1 MTKPTRELIKI
12 VEKRAGEQNAW
23 LEAAQFIRQGA
34 NIKASTNQ
42 GSMIQAAIAQ
52 EKRQRLIL
60 PWKADNCLR
69 LIEVLRRSSSDLLAA
84 QILSDNGG
92 DVNEMHQLVQLQ
104 ASSYQTEKYGPLGLL
119 GELLKQDK
127 VSVRLDV
134 VQLIVKGDPYAKH
147 GLTAIDAQQQTC
159 LSLAKN
165 NRKCSK
171 DVVEY
176 LQREFDMILN
186 QVPFESANI
195 NLDEVSEW
203 ITRGANTEIVDDKRN
218 TVLSNAVLANN
229 VELVRVLGFA
239 GCNTAHTNAD
249 NLTPSTNKNAELQSL
264 IKTKKSQLTIE
275 EVNSALKNGANI
287 NEPIANKNTFL
298 HLLITCEGT
307 AEMVTTFV
315 KDFHADLTTTNR
327 DGYRP
332 IEMCIVQD
340 KEPFTVLSAFF
351 QLSKAEHGVFFN
363 SKLNKTLLQFALERK
378 NSGAVKIIQDELN
391 LRLWDSMARANTKEE
406 QNALVITEANQLIG
420 YGAQVNHKHIDKDFQ
435 EWTVLHFASDYEMKN
450 GNDDYPISIAA
461 EYGQLSIVQ
470 YLHRSL
476 DSNLNVCNKN
486 KQTPLHL
493 ATKNHQLLV
502 VRYLVRWGV
511 DHQAQDASK
520 QTALNIARTNV
531 SKNKE
536 EESNDQKLVHFLEQ
550 LICPPLDKKDTQ
562 QSRISKPNLNLD
574 TCEIVTSV
582 TINPIQMIHD
592 AEEEALGN
600 KSVGFLAGNPN
611 GNLYNAAK
619 QGNIYEVNRAI
630 SQGADIRYRKGQYSL
645 YEIAKKAMFDF
656 QNKLKST
663 VPNSEDYIRYYN
675 QSISC
680 QQIIDIFRQ
689 IARTKIIES
698 INQSNAGRVVSYHVV
713 GAQLTADLLNIAC
726 YASDNVEI
734 VDYLMNNSNDIY
746 QAMFNYPLSDSP
758 YRIAKTKK
766 FNKVASYLKYRL
778 SMECVQAIR
787 KNNTVLVKKLL
798 IAGASPDMHDTDSIS
813 EALKHQNLE
822 LIQILC
828 ESGAKMPD
836 EWLKTET
843 ITLSLANSQQMKP
856 DIAYR
861 INHCLIDRR
870 LRFAAANGD
879 LAGVMKCQHLGADI
893 NSKNCYG
900 STALL
905 YAIKYGNY
913 FSIVHSLV
921 SRGGS
926 MLHENEDEPMSLIDL
941 AKQQQ
946 FEQIADYLSK
956 ELNIQFLTTILNNDR
971 DGADK
976 FAKLGANVNYQDEQG
991 RMALHYAVQYHG
1003 IELVKWLCEYNCSP
1017 NLADIYGDYPII
1029 QATMKGDYAVVEL
1042 FVTQYPATKQQ
1053 TKTGRSVPAPND
1065 SSSESKEPVHSYEVL
1080 VEASRNGRIKIL
1092 QEFCQQRY
1100 KSIEQK
1106 KQICEQLIDIAK
1118 KANQYEII
1126 NILEPYYNKTLKT
1139 TLPSDIE
1146 IGEVVTLR
1154 EDYKKILLACLCGL
1168 SDVITNS
1175 SVVLDPTDPNTYRE
1189 FFSDLSVNTK
1199 KHSRDLQT
1207 IGNEQDVKTLIT
1219 KDSESTSEHLAKI
1232 NSQLKQSM
1240 DHQKSLTASI
1250 QDKNEKLSKEHDL
1263 SPLKLKQLFEER
1275 EMQKKQLAT
1284 YECSIL
1290 LYQRQLESKLSRQN
1304 TINFIK
1310 NNSNMY
1316 LFYRTIENRLEALF
1330 HSVLA
1335 AQGGY
1340 LQTTQTSKYG
1350 TAASV
1355 VNMVPT
1361 SIFPFSDVIVGAVKW
1376 TFSSVLSKLDE
1387 KAQKKEWHNIST
1399 LGNIEEL
1406 GRIASDTAGLLTL
1419 YYKEQIQSID
1429 VKGKIKGSNVFNDKI
1444 KWIKDVF
1451 YDVRPE
1457 GSEEM
1462 AVVIVA
1468 EYVTAWLLDALK
1480 SGIQVINPT
1489 EPLPQQLWL
1498 YVAKT
1503 DPIDQG
1509 RVTKVT
1515 NVLVVSSGQQKIP
1528 LRIKND
1534 PDKEIIVQVQL
1545 RYLIGCVTVVGAD
1558 GIIYQ
1563 YPISKDSPKDI
1574 ELNDLENFGY
1584 VYFVPFSSDDNDLK
1598 AIINGRKLTEVDRN
1612 QNKDITTRFDDILE
1626 PAKTYQRQSNEQA
1639 RQSFITTETA
1649 KEVAKEKLEKARYDI
1664 ESSVDNLREDI
1675 KQKTDFYQTSID
1687 AAFEQIKNES
1697 AVNRETM
1704 KKDNQERYEQVWR
1717 KLSEQLKETE
1727 GRLEKRIEQRL
1738 NDIEMFLQEECKQ
1751 MRAIV
1756 VVAQTDASK
1765 AQLQADEAAKTS
1777 KLSAQQATEAKDY
1790 TQKLVASTEE
1800 RKCELQAVADKCEAL
1815 VKQTVTQQKELL
1827 ERSILEIRTK
1837 VQQDFERTKQAAQE
1851 SAISAKESA
1860 RAAKDTASAAQE
1872 TVKVMKDQLETQKD
1886 ETRKIIANNKDLVKQ
1901 MDRMSDEARQTEKE
1915 TKRSADASVTALEKV
1930 NNMYPKMEKAL
1941 DQLERLAKKIETK

>member
-229 VELVRVLGFA
+229 VELVRVLG
-239 GCNTAHTNAD
+239 
-249 NLTPSTNKNAELQSL
+249 
-264 IKTKKSQLTIE
+264 
-275 EVNSALKNGANI
+275 ALKNGANI

-435 EWTVLHFASDYEMKN
+435 EWTVLHFACKKTTKQFVKYIIKDLKADYEMKN

-656 QNKLKST
+656 QN
-663 VPNSEDYIRYYN
+663 
-675 QSISC
+675 
-680 QQIIDIFRQ
+680 
-689 IARTKIIES
+689 
-698 INQSNAGRVVSYHVV
+698 
-713 GAQLTADLLNIAC
+713 
-726 YASDNVEI
+726 
-734 VDYLMNNSNDIY
+734 
-746 QAMFNYPLSDSP
+746 
-758 YRIAKTKK
+758 
-766 FNKVASYLKYRL
+766 
-778 SMECVQAIR
+778 
-787 KNNTVLVKKLL
+787 
-798 IAGASPDMHDTDSIS
+798 
-813 EALKHQNLE
+813 
-822 LIQILC
+822 
-828 ESGAKMPD
+828 
-836 EWLKTET
+836 
-843 ITLSLANSQQMKP
+843 
-856 DIAYR
+856 
-861 INHCLIDRR
+861 
-870 LRFAAANGD
+870 
-879 LAGVMKCQHLGADI
+879 
-893 NSKNCYG
+893 
-900 STALL
+900 
-905 YAIKYGNY
+905 
-913 FSIVHSLV
+913 
-921 SRGGS
+921 
-926 MLHENEDEPMSLIDL
+926 
-941 AKQQQ
+941 
-946 FEQIADYLSK
+946 
-956 ELNIQFLTTILNNDR
+956 
-971 DGADK
+971 
-976 FAKLGANVNYQDEQG
+976 
-991 RMALHYAVQYHG
+991 
-1003 IELVKWLCEYNCSP
+1003 
-1017 NLADIYGDYPII
+1017 
-1029 QATMKGDYAVVEL
+1029 
-1042 FVTQYPATKQQ
+1042 
-1053 TKTGRSVPAPND
+1053 
-1065 SSSESKEPVHSYEVL
+1065 
-1080 VEASRNGRIKIL
+1080 
-1092 QEFCQQRY
+1092 
-1100 KSIEQK
+1100 
-1106 KQICEQLIDIAK
+1106 
-1118 KANQYEII
+1118 
-1126 NILEPYYNKTLKT
+1126 
-1139 TLPSDIE
+1139 
-1146 IGEVVTLR
+1146 
-1154 EDYKKILLACLCGL
+1154 
-1168 SDVITNS
+1168 
-1175 SVVLDPTDPNTYRE
+1175 
-1189 FFSDLSVNTK
+1189 
-1199 KHSRDLQT
+1199 
-1207 IGNEQDVKTLIT
+1207 
-1219 KDSESTSEHLAKI
+1219 
-1232 NSQLKQSM
+1232 
-1240 DHQKSLTASI
+1240 
-1250 QDKNEKLSKEHDL
+1250 
-1263 SPLKLKQLFEER
+1263 
-1275 EMQKKQLAT
+1275 
-1284 YECSIL
+1284 
-1290 LYQRQLESKLSRQN
+1290 
-1304 TINFIK
+1304 
-1310 NNSNMY
+1310 
-1316 LFYRTIENRLEALF
+1316 
-1330 HSVLA
+1330 
-1335 AQGGY
+1335 
-1340 LQTTQTSKYG
+1340 
-1350 TAASV
+1350 
-1355 VNMVPT
+1355 
-1361 SIFPFSDVIVGAVKW
+1361 
-1376 TFSSVLSKLDE
+1376 
-1387 KAQKKEWHNIST
+1387 
-1399 LGNIEEL
+1399 
-1406 GRIASDTAGLLTL
+1406 
-1419 YYKEQIQSID
+1419 
-1429 VKGKIKGSNVFNDKI
+1429 
-1444 KWIKDVF
+1444 
-1451 YDVRPE
+1451 
-1457 GSEEM
+1457 
-1462 AVVIVA
+1462 
-1468 EYVTAWLLDALK
+1468 
-1480 SGIQVINPT
+1480 
-1489 EPLPQQLWL
+1489 
-1498 YVAKT
+1498 
-1503 DPIDQG
+1503 
-1509 RVTKVT
+1509 
-1515 NVLVVSSGQQKIP
+1515 
-1528 LRIKND
+1528 
-1534 PDKEIIVQVQL
+1534 
-1545 RYLIGCVTVVGAD
+1545 
-1558 GIIYQ
+1558 
-1563 YPISKDSPKDI
+1563 
-1574 ELNDLENFGY
+1574 
-1584 VYFVPFSSDDNDLK
+1584 
-1598 AIINGRKLTEVDRN
+1598 
-1612 QNKDITTRFDDILE
+1612 
-1626 PAKTYQRQSNEQA
+1626 
-1639 RQSFITTETA
+1639 
-1649 KEVAKEKLEKARYDI
+1649 
-1664 ESSVDNLREDI
+1664 
-1675 KQKTDFYQTSID
+1675 
-1687 AAFEQIKNES
+1687 
-1697 AVNRETM
+1697 
-1704 KKDNQERYEQVWR
+1704 
-1717 KLSEQLKETE
+1717 
-1727 GRLEKRIEQRL
+1727 
-1738 NDIEMFLQEECKQ
+1738 
-1751 MRAIV
+1751 
-1756 VVAQTDASK
+1756 
-1765 AQLQADEAAKTS
+1765 
-1777 KLSAQQATEAKDY
+1777 
-1790 TQKLVASTEE
+1790 
-1800 RKCELQAVADKCEAL
+1800 
-1815 VKQTVTQQKELL
+1815 
-1827 ERSILEIRTK
+1827 
-1837 VQQDFERTKQAAQE
+1837 
-1851 SAISAKESA
+1851 
-1860 RAAKDTASAAQE
+1860 
-1872 TVKVMKDQLETQKD
+1872 
-1886 ETRKIIANNKDLVKQ
+1886 
-1901 MDRMSDEARQTEKE
+1901 
-1915 TKRSADASVTALEKV
+1915 
-1930 NNMYPKMEKAL
+1930 
-1941 DQLERLAKKIETK
+1941 

>member
-1 MTKPTRELIKI
+1 MLSYVSLRYSNYFEINLAIKMTKPTRELIKI

-104 ASSYQTEKYGPLGLL
+104 ASCYQTEKYGPLGLL

-176 LQREFDMILN
+176 LQGEFDMILN

-249 NLTPSTNKNAELQSL
+249 NLTPLEIAKKATPRNLPLIKVLEAQIKNAELQSL

-435 EWTVLHFASDYEMKN
+435 EWTVLHFACKKTTKQFVKYIIKDLKADYEMKN

-680 QQIIDIFRQ
+680 
-689 IARTKIIES
+689 
-698 INQSNAGRVVSYHVV
+698 
-713 GAQLTADLLNIAC
+713 
-726 YASDNVEI
+726 
-734 VDYLMNNSNDIY
+734 
-746 QAMFNYPLSDSP
+746 
-758 YRIAKTKK
+758 
-766 FNKVASYLKYRL
+766 
-778 SMECVQAIR
+778 
-787 KNNTVLVKKLL
+787 
-798 IAGASPDMHDTDSIS
+798 
-813 EALKHQNLE
+813 
-822 LIQILC
+822 
-828 ESGAKMPD
+828 
-836 EWLKTET
+836 
-843 ITLSLANSQQMKP
+843 
-856 DIAYR
+856 
-861 INHCLIDRR
+861 
-870 LRFAAANGD
+870 
-879 LAGVMKCQHLGADI
+879 
-893 NSKNCYG
+893 
-900 STALL
+900 
-905 YAIKYGNY
+905 
-913 FSIVHSLV
+913 
-921 SRGGS
+921 
-926 MLHENEDEPMSLIDL
+926 
-941 AKQQQ
+941 
-946 FEQIADYLSK
+946 
-956 ELNIQFLTTILNNDR
+956 
-971 DGADK
+971 
-976 FAKLGANVNYQDEQG
+976 
-991 RMALHYAVQYHG
+991 
-1003 IELVKWLCEYNCSP
+1003 
-1017 NLADIYGDYPII
+1017 
-1029 QATMKGDYAVVEL
+1029 
-1042 FVTQYPATKQQ
+1042 
-1053 TKTGRSVPAPND
+1053 
-1065 SSSESKEPVHSYEVL
+1065 
-1080 VEASRNGRIKIL
+1080 
-1092 QEFCQQRY
+1092 
-1100 KSIEQK
+1100 
-1106 KQICEQLIDIAK
+1106 
-1118 KANQYEII
+1118 
-1126 NILEPYYNKTLKT
+1126 
-1139 TLPSDIE
+1139 
-1146 IGEVVTLR
+1146 
-1154 EDYKKILLACLCGL
+1154 
-1168 SDVITNS
+1168 
-1175 SVVLDPTDPNTYRE
+1175 
-1189 FFSDLSVNTK
+1189 
-1199 KHSRDLQT
+1199 
-1207 IGNEQDVKTLIT
+1207 
-1219 KDSESTSEHLAKI
+1219 
-1232 NSQLKQSM
+1232 
-1240 DHQKSLTASI
+1240 
-1250 QDKNEKLSKEHDL
+1250 
-1263 SPLKLKQLFEER
+1263 
-1275 EMQKKQLAT
+1275 
-1284 YECSIL
+1284 
-1290 LYQRQLESKLSRQN
+1290 
-1304 TINFIK
+1304 
-1310 NNSNMY
+1310 
-1316 LFYRTIENRLEALF
+1316 
-1330 HSVLA
+1330 
-1335 AQGGY
+1335 
-1340 LQTTQTSKYG
+1340 
-1350 TAASV
+1350 
-1355 VNMVPT
+1355 
-1361 SIFPFSDVIVGAVKW
+1361 
-1376 TFSSVLSKLDE
+1376 
-1387 KAQKKEWHNIST
+1387 
-1399 LGNIEEL
+1399 
-1406 GRIASDTAGLLTL
+1406 
-1419 YYKEQIQSID
+1419 
-1429 VKGKIKGSNVFNDKI
+1429 
-1444 KWIKDVF
+1444 
-1451 YDVRPE
+1451 
-1457 GSEEM
+1457 
-1462 AVVIVA
+1462 
-1468 EYVTAWLLDALK
+1468 
-1480 SGIQVINPT
+1480 
-1489 EPLPQQLWL
+1489 
-1498 YVAKT
+1498 
-1503 DPIDQG
+1503 
-1509 RVTKVT
+1509 
-1515 NVLVVSSGQQKIP
+1515 
-1528 LRIKND
+1528 
-1534 PDKEIIVQVQL
+1534 
-1545 RYLIGCVTVVGAD
+1545 
-1558 GIIYQ
+1558 
-1563 YPISKDSPKDI
+1563 
-1574 ELNDLENFGY
+1574 
-1584 VYFVPFSSDDNDLK
+1584 
-1598 AIINGRKLTEVDRN
+1598 
-1612 QNKDITTRFDDILE
+1612 
-1626 PAKTYQRQSNEQA
+1626 
-1639 RQSFITTETA
+1639 
-1649 KEVAKEKLEKARYDI
+1649 
-1664 ESSVDNLREDI
+1664 
-1675 KQKTDFYQTSID
+1675 
-1687 AAFEQIKNES
+1687 
-1697 AVNRETM
+1697 
-1704 KKDNQERYEQVWR
+1704 
-1717 KLSEQLKETE
+1717 
-1727 GRLEKRIEQRL
+1727 
-1738 NDIEMFLQEECKQ
+1738 
-1751 MRAIV
+1751 
-1756 VVAQTDASK
+1756 
-1765 AQLQADEAAKTS
+1765 
-1777 KLSAQQATEAKDY
+1777 
-1790 TQKLVASTEE
+1790 
-1800 RKCELQAVADKCEAL
+1800 
-1815 VKQTVTQQKELL
+1815 
-1827 ERSILEIRTK
+1827 
-1837 VQQDFERTKQAAQE
+1837 
-1851 SAISAKESA
+1851 
-1860 RAAKDTASAAQE
+1860 
-1872 TVKVMKDQLETQKD
+1872 
-1886 ETRKIIANNKDLVKQ
+1886 
-1901 MDRMSDEARQTEKE
+1901 
-1915 TKRSADASVTALEKV
+1915 
-1930 NNMYPKMEKAL
+1930 
-1941 DQLERLAKKIETK
+1941 